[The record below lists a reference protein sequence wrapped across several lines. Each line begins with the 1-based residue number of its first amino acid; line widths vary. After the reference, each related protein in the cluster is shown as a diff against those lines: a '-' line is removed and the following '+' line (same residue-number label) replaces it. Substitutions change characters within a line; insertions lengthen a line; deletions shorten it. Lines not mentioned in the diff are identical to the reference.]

1 MKVGNDIVEV
11 KRFFELVSNKKFIS
25 RVFTEKEQAHIFALK
40 DKQKQ
45 AERMAG
51 KYSAKEA
58 IAKALGFGIS
68 EGIDFLS
75 LEVLPNEKG
84 APVVFLHNKALEI
97 FQKHFSQIEVS
108 ISNTTTYATAVCVLV

>member
-25 RVFTEKEQAHIFALK
+25 RVFTDKEQAHIFALK

-108 ISNTTTYATAVCVLV
+108 ISNTANSATAVCVLI